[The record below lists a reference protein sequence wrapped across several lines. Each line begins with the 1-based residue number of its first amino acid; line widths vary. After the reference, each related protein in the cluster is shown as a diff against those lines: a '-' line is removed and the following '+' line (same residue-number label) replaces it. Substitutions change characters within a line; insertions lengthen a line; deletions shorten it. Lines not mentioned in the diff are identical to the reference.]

1 MATPQSIRYLNET
14 RVLDILLKLGAMSR
28 AEIARRAGLNRS
40 SMGSI
45 IASLIENDLVRE
57 HSQVSANGQVGRPG
71 IAVEINPDGGA
82 FIGIE
87 IGIERLAAC
96 AVNLNGEVISSRSIA
111 FDTAN
116 SPISA
121 TLKVLLR
128 LLKDT
133 VKQANIRATLRGV
146 GVALPALINDAGEV
160 LNGMVLRWHDIP
172 LRQLLLEQVGQAL
185 GHEVAVMVENDANA
199 FAIAETW
206 RNPELLSGTVAF
218 LMMENGVGGSI
229 FHDGRLFRGNGGH
242 AGEFGHLLVN
252 SEYTTPVRSPPRH
265 LENHVGKDA
274 VLAQYRAAIS
284 STTVEFDELIAAVE
298 RAEPAALKT
307 VHAWGQTMA
316 QALTQ
321 ISTILNPRRIILG
334 GSVSAL
340 FARVA
345 DEINTRLGHELI
357 DGFTLPEIRVST
369 LGAESTALGAALMMH
384 RHFFTL
390 DEEVLNGARL
400 SA

>member
-14 RVLDILLKLGAMSR
+14 RVLDLLLKLGAMSR

-45 IASLIENDLVRE
+45 IASLIENGLVRE
-57 HSQVSANGQVGRPG
+57 RTDGAASGQVGRPG

-82 FIGIE
+82 FVGIE

-96 AVNLNGEVISSRSIA
+96 AINLNGEVVVSHTAA

-116 SPISA
+116 SQVSA
-121 TLKVLLR
+121 TLKTLLR
-128 LLKDT
+128 LLKET

-172 LRQLLLEQVGQAL
+172 LRKLLLEQMGQAL
-185 GHEVAVMVENDANA
+185 GHEAAVMVENDANA

-206 RNPELLSGTVAF
+206 RNPDLLSGTVAF
-218 LMMENGVGGSI
+218 LLMENGVGGSI
-229 FHDGRLFRGNGGH
+229 SHDGKLFRGNGGH

-274 VLAQYRAAIS
+274 VLAQYRTAISGAEAEFNDVIAAI
-284 STTVEFDELIAAVE
+284 E

-307 VHAWGQTMA
+307 VHAWGQTLA

-321 ISTILNPRRIILG
+321 ISTVLNPRRIILG
-334 GSVSAL
+334 GSVAAL
-340 FARVA
+340 FTPVA
-345 DEINTRLGHELI
+345 DEIKTRLGHELI
-357 DGFTLPEIRVST
+357 DGFTLPEIQMSS

-390 DEEVLNGARL
+390 DEDVLNGAQL

>member
-1 MATPQSIRYLNET
+1 
-14 RVLDILLKLGAMSR
+14 MSR
-28 AEIARRAGLNRS
+28 AELARQIGLNRS

-45 IASLIENDLVRE
+45 IAGLMDAGLVRE
-57 HSQVSANGQVGRPG
+57 RTEVSANGQVGRPG

-96 AVNLNGEVISSRSIA
+96 AINLNGEVILTRA
-111 FDTAN
+111 VPFDTAN
-116 SPISA
+116 TTVTA
-121 TLKVLLR
+121 TVKALVR

-133 VKQANIRATLRGV
+133 EKQAGVRTRLRGI
-146 GVALPALINDAGEV
+146 GVALPALTNDEGEV
-160 LNGMVLRWHDIP
+160 LNGMVLRWHHVP
-172 LRQLLLEQVGQAL
+172 LRQLLIQQL
-185 GHEVAVMVENDANA
+185 GDTLPVQVENDANA

-206 RNPELLSGTVAF
+206 RNPELLTGTVAF

-229 FHDGRLFRGNGGH
+229 FHDGKLFSGNGGH

-274 VLAQYRAAIS
+274 VLAQYRTAVSNPEEAFDALLAAI
-284 STTVEFDELIAAVE
+284 A
-298 RAEPAALKT
+298 RKEPAALKT
-307 VHAWGQTMA
+307 VHAWGQTLA

-334 GSVSAL
+334 GSVAAL
-340 FARVA
+340 LPPVA
-345 DEINTRLGHELI
+345 DDIHARLGHELI
-357 DGFTLPEIRVST
+357 DGFTLPEIQVSQ

-390 DEEVLNGARL
+390 DESVLNGARL

>member
-14 RVLDILLKLGAMSR
+14 RALDSLLASGAMSR
-28 AEIARRAGLNRS
+28 AELARQVGLNRS

-45 IASLIENDLVRE
+45 IAGLMDAGLVRE
-57 HSQVSANGQVGRPG
+57 RTQASANGQVGRPG

-96 AVNLNGEVISSRSIA
+96 AINLNGEVILTRSVP

-116 SPISA
+116 TTVTA
-121 TLKVLLR
+121 TVKALVR

-133 VKQANIRATLRGV
+133 EKQTGVRARLRGI
-146 GVALPALINDAGEV
+146 GVALPALTNDEGEV
-160 LNGMVLRWHDIP
+160 LNGMVLRWHHVP
-172 LRQLLLEQVGQAL
+172 LRQLLIQQLGDTLPLQVG
-185 GHEVAVMVENDANA
+185 NDANA

-229 FHDGRLFRGNGGH
+229 FHDGKLFSGNGGH

-274 VLAQYRAAIS
+274 VLAQYRTAISNPAEEFDALLAAI
-284 STTVEFDELIAAVE
+284 A
-298 RAEPAALKT
+298 RKEPAALKT

-321 ISTILNPRRIILG
+321 ISAILNPRRIILG
-334 GSVSAL
+334 GAVAAL
-340 FARVA
+340 LPAVA
-345 DEINTRLGHELI
+345 DDIQARLGHELI
-357 DGFTLPEIRVST
+357 DGFTLPDIQVSQ

-390 DEEVLNGARL
+390 DESVLNGARL

>member
-14 RVLDILLKLGAMSR
+14 RVLDLLLKLGAMSR

-57 HSQVSANGQVGRPG
+57 RSQASANGQVGRPG

-87 IGIERLAAC
+87 IGIERLSAC
-96 AVNLNGEVISSRSIA
+96 AVNLNSEVICTCAMA
-111 FDTAN
+111 FDTAH
-116 SPISA
+116 SPVSA
-121 TLKVLLR
+121 TLKSLFR

-133 VKQANIRATLRGV
+133 VKQAGIRATLRGV
-146 GVALPALINDAGEV
+146 GVALPALTNDDGEV
-160 LNGMVLRWHDIP
+160 LNGMVLRWHDVP
-172 LRQLLLEQVGQAL
+172 LRRLLLEQIDGVI
-185 GHEVAVMVENDANA
+185 GHELEVMVENDANA

-206 RNPELLSGTVAF
+206 RNPELLTGTVAF
-218 LMMENGVGGSI
+218 LLMENGVGGSI
-229 FHDGRLFRGNGGH
+229 SHDGRLFRGNGGH

-252 SEYTTPVRSPPRH
+252 NTTPVRSPPRH

-274 VLAQYRAAIS
+274 VLAQYRTAIS
-284 STTVEFDELIAAVE
+284 NPAIEFDEIMAAIE

-307 VHAWGQTMA
+307 AYAWGQTMS

-334 GSVSAL
+334 GSVAAL
-340 FARVA
+340 FPPMAA
-345 DEINTRLGHELI
+345 EITTRLGHELI
-357 DGFTLPEIRVST
+357 DGFTLPEIQMSL

-390 DEEVLNGARL
+390 DEGVLNGARL